1 MRCSP
6 RATDFGD
13 SIWTTRSTAPMSM
26 PSSSELVATRQRSLP
41 DFSSSSISVRASR
54 DSEPWW
60 ERAISS
66 SARSLSRS
74 ARRSARRR
82 LLTNT
87 IVEECSRTS
96 SSTRG

>member
-1 MRCSP
+1 
-6 RATDFGD
+6 
-13 SIWTTRSTAPMSM
+13 MSM
-26 PSSSELVATRQRSLP
+26 PSSSELVATRHRSRP

-54 DSEPWW
+54 ESDPWC
-60 ERAISS
+60 ERAICS

-74 ARRSARRR
+74 ASRSASRR

-87 IVEECSRTS
+87 IVEECSRTI